1 MAVVTYSPQLI
12 NKLDGYGNFHMY
24 RLLAPLFAMLFLSVF
39 LGLLVLFA
47 YFGTDEDDL
56 GSIYSGTFFLL
67 DQRLEHAQDID
78 KTLSDTKQTFG
89 YSIDLKDIESLKISI
104 KEKEQIKQGQFVVL
118 EIDEADFIY
127 KRSEIRPKQ
136 AWVLQTEETIQD
148 EINASAIG
156 PIKLI
161 EDYLAAHDQ
170 DLWPEKLT
178 EFQNSVD
185 SNLPIALKTWNEVL
199 SGNLTPLQIEQLANH
214 KTVGG
219 IFFEEKIHYLLHNSS
234 YVLTL
239 GPIETGWWQLRWI
252 YENIFASILIIICL
266 SIFVVMQLW
275 VWPLWNNLV
284 SLHRAAEKF
293 GNGDLDSRV
302 LEKRLSPI
310 KHVAVS
316 FNAMAQRIQALISS
330 HKELTTAVSHEL
342 RTPLARMR
350 FALEELVDT
359 DDAKQKQHYYNEVV
373 TDINELDSLINEM
386 LMYATFER
394 VKPSIAF
401 SDIPLKPWL
410 EQQFSRI
417 EMLFPD
423 LNCQLDIETL
433 TADSLGK
440 FEEKLLA
447 RALSN
452 LLNNAGRYAKN
463 TIRLS
468 IQQTSDHYL
477 FIVED
482 DGIGVPEDY
491 RELIFN
497 PFQRVDVSR
506 DRDTGGFG
514 IGLAIVKQITEW
526 HSGKCYVED
535 SILGG
540 AKFVLTLP
548 T

>member
-1 MAVVTYSPQLI
+1 
-12 NKLDGYGNFHMY
+12 MY

-39 LGLLVLFA
+39 LGLLLLFT
-47 YFGTDEDDL
+47 YFGSDEDEL
-56 GSIYSGTFFLL
+56 GDIYNGTFFLL
-67 DQRLEHAQDID
+67 DQQLEQTQDND
-78 KTLSDTKQTFG
+78 KVIAEAKQWFG
-89 YSIDLKDIESLKISI
+89 YSIDLKAIKNLKLDADKIERV
-104 KEKEQIKQGQFVVL
+104 QQGHPVVL
-118 EIDEADFIY
+118 DINDADFIY
-127 KRSEIRPKQ
+127 KRSETSPAH
-136 AWVLQTEETIQD
+136 AWVMQTEETTQD
-148 EINASAIG
+148 EVNASAIG

-161 EDYLAAHDQ
+161 EQYLKPHNQ
-170 DLWPEKLT
+170 NLWPEKIIEL
-178 EFQNSVD
+178 QNSID
-185 SNLPIALKTWNEVL
+185 SKLPITLKTWNEVL
-199 SGNLTPLQIEQLANH
+199 SEDLTPEKIKKLADH

-219 IFFEEKIHYLLHNSS
+219 IFFKEQIHYLLHDSS
-234 YVLTL
+234 YVLAL
-239 GPIETGWWQLRWI
+239 GPIDIGWWQLRWI
-252 YENIFASILIIICL
+252 YENIFASILIAICL
-266 SIFVVMQLW
+266 SIFIVMQLW

-293 GNGDLDSRV
+293 GNGNLDSRV
-302 LEKRLSPI
+302 IEKRLSPI
-310 KHVAVS
+310 KHVSVS
-316 FNAMAQRIQALISS
+316 FNAMAKRIQALISS

-359 DDAKQKQHYYNEVV
+359 NDSKQKQHYYNEVV

-401 SDIPLKPWL
+401 SNIELTPWL

-417 EMLFPD
+417 NVLFPS
-423 LNCQLDIETL
+423 LNCQLDIKVL
-433 TADSLGK
+433 TIGSYAK

-452 LLNNAGRYAKN
+452 LLNNAGRYAKS
-463 TIRLS
+463 TIQLS
-468 IQQTSDHYL
+468 VQQTNDHYL

-482 DGIGVPEDY
+482 DGIGVPKDY
-491 RELIFN
+491 RELIFS
-497 PFQRVDVSR
+497 PFQRVDASR

-514 IGLAIVKQITEW
+514 IGLAIVKQIAEW

-535 SILGG
+535 SRLGG

-548 T
+548 K